1 MSATSKIEAQLYP
14 IFSNDA
20 VLPNELIEFLDER
33 LRTVETDIQFADDE
47 LMLRIQKLSKLE
59 SRDAETTAKIEQVL
73 SNLDTIKQ
81 KLNKIRSD
89 YRKTVKETRI
99 FLTSVHERRENIR
112 KYFAE
117 KPSIDEMG
125 IDLYVQEYEKF
136 KYKTMEDVHG
146 LLQKSEQLIEKL
158 KQQEPPTA
166 KEHDTDRILTVLEQ
180 LRSFFD
186 QQADQE
192 NAKVR
197 KLQVLE
203 EYKKSANEIDNNIN
217 EQVVQLENMNGKY
230 GDTSASAKAISL
242 SFEYFERNIEV
253 RCNFTIFSLI
263 KS

>member
-1 MSATSKIEAQLYP
+1 MAATSKIEAQLYP

-20 VLPNELIEFLDER
+20 VLPNELIEFLDDR

-47 LMLRIQKLSKLE
+47 LMLRIGKLSKLE
-59 SRDAETTAKIEQVL
+59 SRDPDTTARIEQVRG
-73 SNLDTIKQ
+73 NLDAIKQ
-81 KLNKIRSD
+81 KLNKIRQD
-89 YRKTVKETRI
+89 YRKTVKETRT
-99 FLTSVHERRENIR
+99 FLSSVNECRENIR

-117 KPSIDEMG
+117 KPPVDEVG
-125 IDLYVQEYEKF
+125 IDVYAQEYEKF

-158 KQQEPPTA
+158 KQQEPPSA

-203 EYKKSANEIDNNIN
+203 EYKKSANDIDSNID
-217 EQVVQLENMNGKY
+217 ELVKQLEKMDGTY

-253 RCNFTIFSLI
+253 GSVSFSI
-263 KS
+263 